1 MNSPVSAGNAPNYSY
16 ANVGPAGGRRIQR
29 NKSINTPK
37 GRKEMEPTA
46 AEKRQALKTM
56 LAEPLCHIAPSC
68 NDGIQARLVEWLGFP
83 LVHISGS
90 GQHRT
95 LGFADAGLLTL
106 TEMVDKARE
115 IVDAVNIP
123 IVSDCETGYG
133 NAVNV
138 TRSVREFEKA
148 GVAALH
154 IEDQMTPKRA
164 GHEGFDVGLVS
175 REEFVNKIKAALDTR
190 RDHNLVIIARSEAK
204 DSLQERIDR
213 VSACCEAGADAVWL
227 SARTEDEIKA
237 FAKLGKPMVGV
248 PPRQIMTI
256 ERYGELGGR
265 VGCIPTVLQVAALHG
280 MRQCLE
286 ELKRSGTE
294 ARYFKETAGIEDTR
308 KWYTGL
314 GNKEL
319 KEIEAKYGY

>member
-37 GRKEMEPTA
+37 GREEMEPTA

-106 TEMVDKARE
+106 TEMVNKARE

-319 KEIEAKYGY
+319 KEVEAKYGY

>member
-1 MNSPVSAGNAPNYSY
+1 
-16 ANVGPAGGRRIQR
+16 
-29 NKSINTPK
+29 
-37 GRKEMEPTA
+37 MELTA
-46 AEKRQALKTM
+46 TEKRKALRAM
-56 LAEPLCHIAPSC
+56 LQESVCHLAPSC

-90 GQHRT
+90 GQHRA

-106 TEMVDKARE
+106 TEMVNKARE

-175 REEFVNKIKAALDTR
+175 REEFVNKIKADAR
-190 RDHNLVIIARSEAK
+190 HPARSRTSSSSRARK
-204 DSLQERIDR
+204 PKTLCRNASTASR
-213 VSACCEAGADAVWL
+213 ACCEAGADAVWL

-237 FAKLGKPMVGV
+237 FAKIGKPMVGV
-248 PPRQIMTI
+248 PPRQLMPIS
-256 ERYGELGGR
+256 RWGELGGR

-286 ELKRSGTE
+286 ELKKSGTE
-294 ARYFKETAGIEDTR
+294 AAYFKQTPGIEDTR
-308 KWYTGL
+308 KWYANM
-314 GNKEL
+314 GNAEL
-319 KEIEAKYGY
+319 KELEKKYGY

>member
-1 MNSPVSAGNAPNYSY
+1 
-16 ANVGPAGGRRIQR
+16 
-29 NKSINTPK
+29 
-37 GRKEMEPTA
+37 MEPTA

-106 TEMVDKARE
+106 TEMVNKARE

-319 KEIEAKYGY
+319 KEVEAKYGY

>member
-1 MNSPVSAGNAPNYSY
+1 MELNS
-16 ANVGPAGGRRIQR
+16 
-29 NKSINTPK
+29 T
-37 GRKEMEPTA
+37 
-46 AEKRQALKTM
+46 EKRKALRAM
-56 LAEPLCHIAPSC
+56 MQESVCHLAPSC

-90 GQHRT
+90 GQHRA

-106 TEMVDKARE
+106 TEMVNRARE
-115 IVDAVNIP
+115 ISDAVNIP
-123 IVSDCETGYG
+123 IVSDAETGYG

-138 TRSVREFEKA
+138 ARAVREFENT

-175 REEFVNKIKAALDTR
+175 KAEFVNKIKAAVDSR
-190 RDHNLVIIARSEAK
+190 RDENLVIIARSEAK
-204 DSLQERIDR
+204 DSLQERLDR
-213 VSACCEAGADAVWL
+213 TAACIEAGADATWV
-227 SARTEDEIKA
+227 SARSEDDVKA
-237 FAKLGKPMVGV
+237 YAKLGKPLVGV
-248 PPRQIMTI
+248 PPRQAMPVQ
-256 ERYGELGGR
+256 RWGELGGR

-294 ARYFKETAGIEDTR
+294 AAYFKNTAGIEDTR
-308 KWYTGL
+308 KWYANM
-314 GNKEL
+314 GNEEL
-319 KEIEAKYGY
+319 KALEKKYGY

>member
-1 MNSPVSAGNAPNYSY
+1 MELNA
-16 ANVGPAGGRRIQR
+16 
-29 NKSINTPK
+29 T
-37 GRKEMEPTA
+37 
-46 AEKRQALKTM
+46 EKRKALRAM
-56 LAEPLCHIAPSC
+56 MQEAVCHIAPSC
-68 NDGIQARLVEWLGFP
+68 NDGIQARLVEHLGFP

-90 GQHRT
+90 GQHRS

-106 TEMVDKARE
+106 TEMVNKARE
-115 IVDAVNIP
+115 IVEAVNIP

-138 TRSVREFEKA
+138 TRAVREFENT

-175 REEFVNKIKAALDTR
+175 REEFVNKIKAAVDTR
-190 RDHNLVIIARSEAK
+190 RDENLVIIARSEAK
-204 DSLQERIDR
+204 DSLQERVER
-213 VSACCEAGADAVWL
+213 VAACCEAGADAVWL

-237 FAKLGKPMVGV
+237 FAKIGKPMVGV
-248 PPRQIMTI
+248 PPRQVMPLS
-256 ERYGELGGR
+256 RWGELGGR

-286 ELKRSGTE
+286 ELKKSGTE
-294 ARYFKETAGIEDTR
+294 AAYFKNTPGIEDTR
-308 KWYTGL
+308 KWYANM
-314 GNKEL
+314 GNDEL
-319 KEIEAKYGY
+319 KALEKNYGY

>member
-1 MNSPVSAGNAPNYSY
+1 
-16 ANVGPAGGRRIQR
+16 
-29 NKSINTPK
+29 
-37 GRKEMEPTA
+37 MEATIT
-46 AEKRQALKTM
+46 EKRKSLRAM
-56 LAEPLCHIAPSC
+56 LREPGCHIAPSC

-90 GQHRT
+90 GQHRS

-106 TEMVDKARE
+106 TEMSDKARQ
-115 IVDAVNIP
+115 IVDAVNLP
-123 IVSDCETGYG
+123 VVSDAETGYG
-133 NAVNV
+133 NPVNV
-138 TRSVREFEKA
+138 VRTVREFERA
-148 GVAALH
+148 GVAAIH

-175 REEFVNKIKAALDTR
+175 REEFVAKIKAALDTR
-190 RDHNLVIIARSEAK
+190 RDENLIIIARSEAK

-213 VSACCEAGADAVWL
+213 VQACCEAGADAVWL
-227 SARTEDEIKA
+227 SARSEDEIKA
-237 FAKLGKPMVGV
+237 FAKIGKPLVGV
-248 PPRQIMTI
+248 PPRQLMTI

-294 ARYFKETAGIEDTR
+294 TRYFKETPGIDETR
-308 KWYTGL
+308 KWYSEL

-319 KEIEAKYGY
+319 KELETKYRY

>member
-1 MNSPVSAGNAPNYSY
+1 
-16 ANVGPAGGRRIQR
+16 
-29 NKSINTPK
+29 
-37 GRKEMEPTA
+37 MESTT
-46 AEKRQALKTM
+46 AEKRAALKKM

-90 GQHRT
+90 GQHRS

-106 TEMVDKARE
+106 TEMINKARE

-138 TRSVREFEKA
+138 TRAVCEFEKA

-175 REEFVNKIKAALDTR
+175 REEFVNKIKAAVDTR
-190 RDHNLVIIARSEAK
+190 CDANLVIIARSEAK

-227 SARTEDEIKA
+227 SARSEDDIKA
-237 FAKLGKPMVGV
+237 FAKIGKPMVGV

-294 ARYFKETAGIEDTR
+294 ARYFKDTVGIEDTR

-319 KEIEAKYGY
+319 KELEAKYGY

>member
-1 MNSPVSAGNAPNYSY
+1 
-16 ANVGPAGGRRIQR
+16 
-29 NKSINTPK
+29 
-37 GRKEMEPTA
+37 MELTA
-46 AEKRQALKTM
+46 AEKRQSLKKI
-56 LAEPLCHIAPSC
+56 LAEPSCHIAPSC

-90 GQHRT
+90 GQHRS

-106 TEMVDKARE
+106 TEMVNKARE
-115 IVDAVNIP
+115 IVDAVNLP

-138 TRSVREFEKA
+138 TRAVREFEKA

-164 GHEGFDVGLVS
+164 GHEGFDVGLVT
-175 REEFVNKIKAALDTR
+175 RDEFVNKIKAALDTR
-190 RDHNLVIIARSEAK
+190 RDQNLIIIARSEAK

-227 SARTEDEIKA
+227 SARTEEEIKA
-237 FAKLGKPMVGV
+237 FAKIGKPMVGV
-248 PPRQIMTI
+248 PPRQVMPLS
-256 ERYGELGGR
+256 RWGELGGR
-265 VGCIPTVLQVAALHG
+265 IGCIPTVLQVAALHG

-286 ELKRSGTE
+286 ELRRNGTE
-294 ARYFKETAGIEDTR
+294 AAYFKQTPGIDDTR
-308 KWYTGL
+308 KWYANL
-314 GNKEL
+314 GNPEL
-319 KEIEAKYGY
+319 KELEKKYGY

>member
-16 ANVGPAGGRRIQR
+16 ANVGATGGRRIQQ

-83 LVHISGS
+83 VVHISGS

-164 GHEGFDVGLVS
+164 GHEGFAVGLVS

-190 RDHNLVIIARSEAK
+190 RDQNLVIIARSEAK

-319 KEIEAKYGY
+319 KEVEAKYGY

>member
-1 MNSPVSAGNAPNYSY
+1 
-16 ANVGPAGGRRIQR
+16 
-29 NKSINTPK
+29 
-37 GRKEMEPTA
+37 MELSA
-46 AEKRQALKTM
+46 AEKRQSLKKM
-56 LAEPLCHIAPSC
+56 LDEPACHTAPSC
-68 NDGIQARLVEWLGFP
+68 NDGIQAHLVEWLGFP

-90 GQHRT
+90 GQHRS

-106 TEMVDKARE
+106 TEMVNKARE
-115 IVDAVNIP
+115 IVDAVNLP

-138 TRSVREFEKA
+138 TRAVREFEKA

-175 REEFVNKIKAALDTR
+175 REEFVSKIKAALDTR
-190 RDHNLVIIARSEAK
+190 RDPNLIIIARSEAK

-213 VSACCEAGADAVWL
+213 VAACCEAGADAVWL

-237 FAKLGKPMVGV
+237 FGKIGKPMVGV
-248 PPRQIMTI
+248 PPRQLMPLS
-256 ERYGELGGR
+256 RWGELGGR

-286 ELKRSGTE
+286 ELKKNGTE
-294 ARYFKETAGIEDTR
+294 ATYLKQNPGMTAAERYGQLWR
-308 KWYTGL
+308 
-314 GNKEL
+314 EL
-319 KEIEAKYGY
+319 ALADDCGFDFGFCVEHHFNPNESWMPSPSIYCAAAAAHT

>member
-1 MNSPVSAGNAPNYSY
+1 
-16 ANVGPAGGRRIQR
+16 
-29 NKSINTPK
+29 
-37 GRKEMEPTA
+37 MELNPT
-46 AEKRQALKTM
+46 EKRKALRAM
-56 LAEPLCHIAPSC
+56 MQEAVCHVAPSC
-68 NDGIQARLVEWLGFP
+68 NDGIQARLVEYLGFP

-90 GQHRT
+90 GQHRA

-106 TEMVDKARE
+106 TEMVNKARE

-138 TRSVREFEKA
+138 TRAVREFEKT

-190 RDHNLVIIARSEAK
+190 RDENLVIIARSEAK

-213 VSACCEAGADAVWL
+213 VAACCEAGADAVWL

-237 FAKLGKPMVGV
+237 FAKIGKPMVGV
-248 PPRQIMTI
+248 PPRQLMPLS
-256 ERYGELGGR
+256 RWGELGGR

-286 ELKRSGTE
+286 ELKKSGTE
-294 ARYFKETAGIEDTR
+294 AAYFKNTPGIEDTR
-308 KWYTGL
+308 KWYANM
-314 GNKEL
+314 GNEEL
-319 KEIEAKYGY
+319 KALEKKYGY

>member
-1 MNSPVSAGNAPNYSY
+1 MIMELNSN
-16 ANVGPAGGRRIQR
+16 
-29 NKSINTPK
+29 
-37 GRKEMEPTA
+37 
-46 AEKRQALKTM
+46 EKRKALRAM
-56 LAEPLCHIAPSC
+56 MQEAVCHIAPSC
-68 NDGIQARLVEWLGFP
+68 NDGIQARLVEYLGFP

-90 GQHRT
+90 GQHRS

-106 TEMVDKARE
+106 TEMVNKARE

-138 TRSVREFEKA
+138 TRAVREFEKT

-175 REEFVNKIKAALDTR
+175 REEFVNKIKAAVDTR
-190 RDHNLVIIARSEAK
+190 RDENLVIIARSEAK
-204 DSLQERIDR
+204 DSLQERVER
-213 VSACCEAGADAVWL
+213 VALCCEAGADAVWL

-237 FAKLGKPMVGV
+237 FAKIGKPMVGV
-248 PPRQIMTI
+248 PPRQVMPLS
-256 ERYGELGGR
+256 RWGELGGR

-286 ELKRSGTE
+286 ELKKNGTE
-294 ARYFKETAGIEDTR
+294 AAYFKNTPGIEDTR
-308 KWYTGL
+308 KWYANM
-314 GNKEL
+314 GNEEL
-319 KEIEAKYGY
+319 KALEKKYGY

>member
-1 MNSPVSAGNAPNYSY
+1 
-16 ANVGPAGGRRIQR
+16 
-29 NKSINTPK
+29 
-37 GRKEMEPTA
+37 MEPTA
-46 AEKRQALKTM
+46 AEKRQALKKM
-56 LAEPLCHIAPSC
+56 LDEPTCHIAPSC

-90 GQHRT
+90 GQHRS

-106 TEMVDKARE
+106 TEMVNKARE

-138 TRSVREFEKA
+138 TRAVREFEKA

-175 REEFVNKIKAALDTR
+175 REEFVNKIKAALDIR
-190 RDHNLVIIARSEAK
+190 RDQNLVIIARSEAK

-213 VSACCEAGADAVWL
+213 VSACCEAGADALWL
-227 SARTEDEIKA
+227 ERSHRGRNQSVRKNRQADGRCAPASNHAA
-237 FAKLGKPMVGV
+237 FAL
-248 PPRQIMTI
+248 
-256 ERYGELGGR
+256 GR
-265 VGCIPTVLQVAALHG
+265 VGRSRWLHPNGFASRRAARHAPVFGGIAKERHRSRLLQANPWH
-280 MRQCLE
+280 
-286 ELKRSGTE
+286 
-294 ARYFKETAGIEDTR
+294 
-308 KWYTGL
+308 
-314 GNKEL
+314 
-319 KEIEAKYGY
+319 

>member
-1 MNSPVSAGNAPNYSY
+1 
-16 ANVGPAGGRRIQR
+16 
-29 NKSINTPK
+29 
-37 GRKEMEPTA
+37 MESTA
-46 AEKRQALKTM
+46 KEKRESLKKM
-56 LAEPLCHIAPSC
+56 LQGAGCSIAPSC

-90 GQHRT
+90 GQHRS

-106 TEMVDKARE
+106 TEMINRARE
-115 IVDAVNIP
+115 IADAVNIP
-123 IVSDCETGYG
+123 IVSDGETGYG

-138 TRSVREFEKA
+138 VRTVREFEKA

-164 GHEGFDVGLVS
+164 GHEGFDVGLVTPS
-175 REEFVNKIKAALDTR
+175 EFVAKIKAAVDTR
-190 RDHNLVIIARSEAK
+190 RDQNLVIIARSEAK
-204 DSLQERIDR
+204 DSLQERLDR
-213 VSACCEAGADAVWL
+213 VQACVEAGADAVWV
-227 SARTEDEIKA
+227 SGRSEEDIKA
-237 FAKLGKPMVGV
+237 YAKLGKPMVGV
-248 PPRQIMTI
+248 PPRQVMTI
-256 ERYGELGGR
+256 QRYGELGGR

-294 ARYFKETAGIEDTR
+294 TRYFKETPGIDDTR
-308 KWYTGL
+308 KWYSEL

-319 KEIEAKYGY
+319 KELEAKYSG

>member
-1 MNSPVSAGNAPNYSY
+1 
-16 ANVGPAGGRRIQR
+16 
-29 NKSINTPK
+29 
-37 GRKEMEPTA
+37 MEPTA
-46 AEKRQALKTM
+46 GEKRLDLKRM
-56 LAEPLCHIAPSC
+56 LAEPACHIAPSC

-90 GQHRT
+90 GQHRA

-106 TEMVDKARE
+106 TEMVNRARE

-138 TRSVREFEKA
+138 TRAVREFEKA

-175 REEFVNKIKAALDTR
+175 REEFVNKIKAAVDAR
-190 RDHNLVIIARSEAK
+190 RDRNLVIIARSEAK
-204 DSLQERIDR
+204 DSLQERLDR
-213 VSACCEAGADAVWL
+213 TRACIEAGADAAWV
-227 SARTEDEIKA
+227 SARSEDDINA
-237 FAKLGKPMVGV
+237 YAGLGKPLVGV
-248 PPRQIMTI
+248 PPRQVMPLK
-256 ERYGELGGR
+256 RWGELGGR

-286 ELKRSGTE
+286 ELRNSGTE
-294 ARYFKETAGIEDTR
+294 AAYFKNTPGIEETR
-308 KWYTGL
+308 KWYTNL
-314 GNKEL
+314 GNEEL
-319 KEIEAKYGY
+319 KALEKKYGY

>member
-1 MNSPVSAGNAPNYSY
+1 
-16 ANVGPAGGRRIQR
+16 
-29 NKSINTPK
+29 
-37 GRKEMEPTA
+37 MEATIT
-46 AEKRQALKTM
+46 EKRKSLRAM
-56 LAEPLCHIAPSC
+56 LREPGCHIAPSC

-90 GQHRT
+90 GQHRS

-106 TEMVDKARE
+106 TEMIDKARQ
-115 IVDAVNIP
+115 IVDAVNLP
-123 IVSDCETGYG
+123 VVSDAETGYG
-133 NAVNV
+133 NPVNV
-138 TRSVREFEKA
+138 VRTVREFERA
-148 GVAALH
+148 GVAAIH

-175 REEFVNKIKAALDTR
+175 REEFVAKIKAALDTR
-190 RDHNLVIIARSEAK
+190 RDENLIIIARSEAK

-213 VSACCEAGADAVWL
+213 VQACCEAGADAVWL
-227 SARTEDEIKA
+227 SARSEDEIKA
-237 FAKLGKPMVGV
+237 FAKIGKPLVGV
-248 PPRQIMTI
+248 PPRQLMTI

-286 ELKRSGTE
+286 ELKRGGTE
-294 ARYFKETAGIEDTR
+294 TRYFKETPGIDETR
-308 KWYTGL
+308 KWYSEL

-319 KEIEAKYGY
+319 KELETKYRY

>member
-1 MNSPVSAGNAPNYSY
+1 
-16 ANVGPAGGRRIQR
+16 
-29 NKSINTPK
+29 
-37 GRKEMEPTA
+37 MEPSA
-46 AEKRQALKTM
+46 AEKRQSLKKM
-56 LAEPLCHIAPSC
+56 LDEPQCHIAPSC

-90 GQHRT
+90 GQHRA

-106 TEMVDKARE
+106 TEMVSKARE

-138 TRSVREFEKA
+138 TRAVREFEKA

-175 REEFVNKIKAALDTR
+175 REEFVNKVKAALDTR
-190 RDHNLVIIARSEAK
+190 RDQNLVIIARSEAK

-213 VSACCEAGADAVWL
+213 VSACCETGADAVWL

-237 FAKLGKPMVGV
+237 FAKIGKPMVGV
-248 PPRQIMTI
+248 PPRQIMPLS
-256 ERYGELGGR
+256 RWGELGGR

-286 ELKRSGTE
+286 ELRKSGTE
-294 ARYFKETAGIEDTR
+294 AAYFKQTAGIEDTR
-308 KWYTGL
+308 KWYANL
-314 GNKEL
+314 GNAEL
-319 KEIEAKYGY
+319 KELEKKYGY

>member
-1 MNSPVSAGNAPNYSY
+1 
-16 ANVGPAGGRRIQR
+16 
-29 NKSINTPK
+29 
-37 GRKEMEPTA
+37 MEATIG
-46 AEKRQALKTM
+46 EKRKSLRAMLK
-56 LAEPLCHIAPSC
+56 EPGCHIAPSC

-90 GQHRT
+90 GQHRS

-106 TEMVDKARE
+106 TEMIDKARQ
-115 IVDAVNIP
+115 IVDAVNLP
-123 IVSDCETGYG
+123 VVSDAETGYG
-133 NAVNV
+133 NPVNV
-138 TRSVREFEKA
+138 VRTVREFERA
-148 GVAALH
+148 GVAAVH

-164 GHEGFDVGLVS
+164 GHEGFDIGLIS
-175 REEFVNKIKAALDTR
+175 REEFVAKIKAALDTR
-190 RDHNLVIIARSEAK
+190 RDENLIIIARSEAK

-213 VSACCEAGADAVWL
+213 VQACCEAGADAVWL
-227 SARTEDEIKA
+227 SARSEDDIKA
-237 FAKLGKPMVGV
+237 FAKIGKPMVGV
-248 PPRQIMTI
+248 PPRQLMTI

-294 ARYFKETAGIEDTR
+294 TRYFKETPGIDETR
-308 KWYTGL
+308 KWYSEL

-319 KEIEAKYGY
+319 KELEAKYRY